1 MNSYGEFKNDISGF
15 VIGAGLIFLLAISF
29 QVFLLMG
36 VLLLYPLMVGL
47 SQAYKGRKLDYIEKD
62 VIKIHTVGIITLGV
76 MSFMVYWFVSHV

>member
-15 VIGAGLIFLLAISF
+15 IIGAGLVFLLAISF

-47 SQAYKGRKLDYIEKD
+47 SQAYKGRKLDYTEKD